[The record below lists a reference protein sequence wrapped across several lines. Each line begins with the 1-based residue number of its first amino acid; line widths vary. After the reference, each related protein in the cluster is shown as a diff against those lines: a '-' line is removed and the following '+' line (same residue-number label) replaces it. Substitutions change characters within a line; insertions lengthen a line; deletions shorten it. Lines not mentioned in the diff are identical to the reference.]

1 MKLNTAE
8 AMAACLFITGYM
20 EEARIMLEPFGYGEE
35 FLRLNE
41 EALAAYCACTT
52 GEEVAAVNQLLLDR
66 VEEKKHFKEAKR
78 EQFREGCTTD
88 NSYLADMDL
97 PPMDSDDEYDYDYN
111 DDTTGYTQVEVGDNS
126 GSELKDG
133 VSLLVEGVVQLDVC
147 ENEQDDN
154 QSQSVGEN
162 ETHT

>member
-1 MKLNTAE
+1 
-8 AMAACLFITGYM
+8 
-20 EEARIMLEPFGYGEE
+20 
-35 FLRLNE
+35 
-41 EALAAYCACTT
+41 
-52 GEEVAAVNQLLLDR
+52 
-66 VEEKKHFKEAKR
+66 
-78 EQFREGCTTD
+78 
-88 NSYLADMDL
+88 
-97 PPMDSDDEYDYDYN
+97 MDSDDEYDYDYN